1 MSRKLPIVLVIG
13 GHDPTGGAGVQKDI
27 ETITSL
33 NCHAVSLITCL
44 TSQNTENFSSVNP
57 VNPNEFAKQAKSLFS
72 DVSIDVI
79 KIGAIGSLKIAEK
92 ISDLL
97 NYFKKIT
104 VVLDPVIKT
113 SSGGTLINKEAIE
126 GLKSLLFPKSFL
138 ITPNLNEAKSLSG
151 KKDLKKALEV
161 LFSFSPKYILMKDI
175 EKSQKNITNNLYSK
189 KKLLNRW
196 SNPRIEGKFHGT
208 GCTLASSIAS
218 FIARSENIQDSI
230 DLGQQFTF
238 QSIKNAIE
246 IGEGQKIIKSRNE
259 K

>member
-1 MSRKLPIVLVIG
+1 
-13 GHDPTGGAGVQKDI
+13 
-27 ETITSL
+27 
-33 NCHAVSLITCL
+33 
-44 TSQNTENFSSVNP
+44 
-57 VNPNEFAKQAKSLFS
+57 
-72 DVSIDVI
+72 
-79 KIGAIGSLKIAEK
+79 
-92 ISDLL
+92 
-97 NYFKKIT
+97 
-104 VVLDPVIKT
+104 
-113 SSGGTLINKEAIE
+113 
-126 GLKSLLFPKSFL
+126 
-138 ITPNLNEAKSLSG
+138 
-151 KKDLKKALEV
+151 
-161 LFSFSPKYILMKDI
+161 MKDI